1 MIAQI
6 QKSVIFKKYLVIFTL
21 IILFDFFFF
30 FKLFFPAP
38 QSIITPELNGGDTLI
53 VQLPYKYE
61 LCKNIRQFKL
71 PFWVQNM
78 AHGYPLVAGGEV
90 GAFNSLS
97 VLPCFFFD
105 YKTAFHVQIVL
116 QTLVAQVGVVLLGS
130 ILLLSVPAIVYF
142 AILFPFLPIYLMN
155 YMQVSLIYP
164 VFYLPYILACIRK
177 LIDKIEKKWI
187 VLLILS
193 IATQFLTSH
202 LQMFSI
208 STLFVGVFLLCL
220 FFFIKEKRTVVFI
233 TCISYVIGL
242 LLSAIQLIPSYEFYL
257 NSNRNT
263 QIYRS
268 LLNEQNVSIKNILS
282 LFSPTIPGSW
292 IKGTFPYE
300 SIAHPWEATFFIYYI
315 PLLFLFVGIYA
326 LIRLK
331 KDHFRISIIIAA
343 TVLFILSFGSK
354 SPLSFLFNLPFFS
367 VFRYPTRCLLIVVFI
382 LSFISTFGFNYIYT
396 KIVGREKIVSTFF
409 LLFVYCTLFFESWNF
424 MYSFHI
430 LQPSDKVFEKEQS
443 PFLNQIK
450 HSKLCNL
457 DIDIRETSSKHR
469 SLGYEGKN
477 SIYQYSYIFQS
488 VRSMVNLIYEIPSC
502 NAVHGFLPKRMSIMS
517 SNIVDEKTIDL
528 QGNKVSFSKNGIE
541 LLRNFGADYF
551 ISKFRFF
558 PHPDVKLIST
568 YRDPNFGYTLYLQKI
583 TQSQSRFY
591 FAESIRPVVLLEDF
605 FNQIPKRTIRNN
617 TYVEDILTLENLKQE
632 KNVITRIIEKNNT
645 NTLFVSTHSRAF
657 LVINQNFYPGWK
669 AFIDKKEVKTYRTNI
684 INWGF
689 FVPSGT
695 HTITIQYIPYS
706 FYLGLSISAIVLVL
720 LALFFVYRSNKS
732 QIF

>member
-6 QKSVIFKKYLVIFTL
+6 QKTVTFKKYLVIFTL

-30 FKLFFPAP
+30 FKLFFPVP

-61 LCKNIRQFKL
+61 LCKNVRQFKL

-90 GAFNSLS
+90 GAFNPLS

-116 QTLVAQVGVVLLGS
+116 QTLVAQIGVVLLGS
-130 ILLLSVPAIVYF
+130 FLLLNAPAIIYF
-142 AILFPFLPIYLMN
+142 SILFPFLPIYLMN

-164 VFYLPYILACIRK
+164 VFFLPYILACIKK

-193 IATQFLTSH
+193 ITSQFLTSH

-220 FFFIKEKRTVVFI
+220 FFFMKEKRKVVFI

-242 LLSAIQLIPSYEFYL
+242 LLSAIQLIPSYQFYL

-300 SIAHPWEATFFIYYI
+300 SIAHPWEATFFIYYV
-315 PLLFLFVGIYA
+315 PLLFLLLGIYF
-326 LIRLK
+326 LLKSK
-331 KDHFRISIIIAA
+331 KDYFLTSIFIAT
-343 TVLFILSFGSK
+343 TVLFLLSFGSR
-354 SPLSFLFNLPFFS
+354 SPLSFLFSLPFFS

-382 LSFISTFGFNYIYT
+382 LSLVSTFGFNYIYT
-396 KIVGREKIVSTFF
+396 KIVKREKIVRIFF
-409 LLFVYCTLFFESWNF
+409 LLFVYCALFFESWNF

-430 LQPSDKVFEKEQS
+430 LRPSDKVFEKEQS

-502 NAVHGFLPKRMSIMS
+502 NAVHGFLPKRMSIIS
-517 SNIVDEKTIDL
+517 SNVINDRTIDL
-528 QGNKVSFSKNGIE
+528 RANTASFSKNGIE

-568 YRDPNFGYTLYLQKI
+568 YTDKNFGYTLYLQKI
-583 TQSQSRFY
+583 TQSQNRFY

-605 FNQIPKRTIRNN
+605 FNKISAHTIRGN
-617 TYVEDILTLENLKQE
+617 TYVEDITTLENLKQE
-632 KNVITRIIEKNNT
+632 KDVITRIIEKNNT

-657 LVINQNFYPGWK
+657 LVINQNFYPGWN
-669 AFIDKKEVKTYRTNI
+669 AFVDGKEVKTYRVNI
-684 INWGF
+684 VNWGF
-689 FVPSGT
+689 FVPAGT
-695 HTITIQYIPYS
+695 HTIIIRHIPFS
-706 FYLGLSISAIVLVL
+706 FYLGLVISTTTLFL
-720 LALFFVYRSNKS
+720 LALYFISPTKKLEVF
-732 QIF
+732 